1 VWCTQSHFCDQSFFL
16 HAQALAMLVP
26 WFGRSSAA
34 LKHKL
39 SAIDLTV
46 KTSSFSQIC
55 SLSPILPKM
64 HPFLPKTNKTKKT
77 QKESK
82 IA

>member
-1 VWCTQSHFCDQSFFL
+1 
-16 HAQALAMLVP
+16 MLVP
-26 WFGRSSAA
+26 WLGRSSAA

-39 SAIDLTV
+39 SAIDLTA